1 MSTTKK
7 TSSSQQNVFDP
18 TSMGQY
24 HDMSGA
30 GTSAI
35 SDEIRNPYGSMFF
48 NQQLQMMRR
57 QQGQSQLSGQ
67 QSLQQRAQAMGINP
81 NSPQYFS
88 QMNRLQRQGQGDTS
102 RGYGNL
108 LLNAANLRQGAI
120 GQAMNFRPLQTGQ
133 TGQQSE
139 TTGGL
144 GTWLP
149 QVAGMGLSAL
159 TMGMG
164 GGAGGFASMAHLGQG
179 AQTQSGDMNNPLL
192 QPTSYQAPNPWQ

>member
-7 TSSSQQNVFDP
+7 TPSSQQNVFDA
-18 TSMGQY
+18 TSMSQDY
-24 HDMSGA
+24 DRSGA
-30 GTSAI
+30 GSSAV

-48 NQQLQMMRR
+48 NQQLQMIRR

-108 LLNAANLRQGAI
+108 LLGAANLRQGAI
-120 GQAMNFRPLQTGQ
+120 DAAMNFRPLQTGQ
-133 TGQQSE
+133 TGQQTQTSS
-139 TTGGL
+139 GL

-149 QVAGMGLSAL
+149 QVAGMGLSLA
-159 TMGMG
+159 TGGMG
-164 GGAGGFASMAHLGQG
+164 SIAGGFGSMAHLGQG
-179 AQTQSGDMNNPLL
+179 AQTQSGNPDNPLL
-192 QPTSYQAPNPWQ
+192 QPSSYEAPNPWQ